1 MTVDVGVEPSL
12 VETSADYTEDI
23 TFNKGSNDISIIDAE
38 TLDVTEVTIRDNLN
52 QMRMSPDGN
61 WVVCYHDVGADGG
74 GSVNGGLVTFNA
86 ISIINL
92 QTQTF

>member
-12 VETSADYTEDI
+12 VETSADYTRVV

-52 QMRMSPDGN
+52 QMRMSPDGTG
-61 WVVCYHDVGADGG
+61 WFAIMM
-74 GSVNGGLVTFNA
+74 SVLMVEVRSMA
-86 ISIINL
+86 VL
-92 QTQTF
+92 